1 MINGATM
8 PSGVGG
14 VSCWCL
20 MHTDLISIEAVTAEQ
35 SFESFPSR
43 NSSSRFLPRFEYQY
57 PLLPLNHLEL
67 QQLPQLSLLIIDKIS
82 KMPNYL
88 ICILLLVL
96 SVTTTSAQTLT
107 DVSKCS
113 SNDAL
118 TNINNTGC
126 QISNLECI
134 CNDLGWLA
142 KLLPQ
147 VQKDCSPADL
157 ASTLLP
163 LSVLGRSFCFWLLRG
178 VLT

>member
-1 MINGATM
+1 
-8 PSGVGG
+8 
-14 VSCWCL
+14 
-20 MHTDLISIEAVTAEQ
+20 
-35 SFESFPSR
+35 
-43 NSSSRFLPRFEYQY
+43 
-57 PLLPLNHLEL
+57 
-67 QQLPQLSLLIIDKIS
+67 
-82 KMPNYL
+82 MPNYL
-88 ICILLLVL
+88 ICILLLAL

-107 DVSKCS
+107 DVPECS

-134 CNDLGWLA
+134 CNDQGWLA

-163 LSVLGRSFCFWLLRG
+163 LSVLGRSFSF
-178 VLT
+178 